1 MFTGLVEKVGKIIVR
16 NIAAE
21 DGELVIMPN
30 SPFEN
35 LVYGES
41 IAVNG
46 VCLTLEKEF
55 SDGSVK
61 FHVLRETLRRSNLG
75 EIDLSKSVNLER
87 ALRVGDRF
95 GGHIV
100 SGHIDTTVKVKS
112 ITPVGNDI
120 RYGFELTEEIKPYVV
135 LKGSISIDGISLT
148 VAELSDTEFAV
159 HLIPVTLEDTA
170 LKERDL
176 GDMINIEVDMLGKYV
191 AHQLH
196 LMGNNSNISM
206 DTLFEAGW

>member
-16 NIAAE
+16 NIAGE

-120 RYGFELTEEIKPYVV
+120 RYAFELTEDIKPYVV

-148 VAELSDTEFAV
+148 VAEISDTEFAV

-191 AHQLH
+191 AHQLQ